1 MHKDDLLH
9 LGNKLQRAVAAQ
21 TLRFYIASGTRYRKS
36 IGEVKSQNSVHTPQF
51 VENNKYYIFDILN
64 SKRFGWH
71 ISRLSNIVEKHQQPE
86 KILRA

>member
-1 MHKDDLLH
+1 MIYCTWEISYKV
-9 LGNKLQRAVAAQ
+9 AVAAQ
-21 TLRFYIASGTRYRKS
+21 TLRFYIASGMRYTKS

-71 ISRLSNIVEKHQQPE
+71 ILRLSNIVGKHQQPE